1 MPFFTAGWSWLG
13 LEWVW
18 VVVAREGRNVRN
30 GWQGLW
36 GACRFHESHQL
47 IPVAVVGVVDEE
59 GCLEVVDQI
68 GT

>member
-1 MPFFTAGWSWLG
+1 M
-13 LEWVW
+13 W